1 MKMAK
6 VLTQIRI
13 EKFKAPNKR
22 KEVPD
27 AAFSGLYL
35 ILQPSGKKSFAYR
48 YRYLGKTRKLTL
60 GKFPITSLADAR
72 DKAQKAQAQLEKGVD
87 PSSDNKSLEAFDDA
101 FKEFLSRHVSQNKSY
116 KEVERQFYH
125 DLLPLF
131 GSIPIGEIQRRDV
144 IRLMD
149 AVVDR
154 GSPVM
159 ANRLRATLSK
169 FYSWA
174 NSRDL
179 TQNNPCNG
187 IIRPTKE
194 LSRDRILSEEEISL
208 FWQASSSLQDKTGEI
223 SPYGRYFQFLLLS
236 AQRRSEV
243 AKMRYEEIDNDKWEI
258 PANRTKNEKSH
269 TVPLTPL
276 MKKIIGS
283 EQQNIGYV
291 FSVNGK
297 NPINNIGRAAEKLRN
312 FMNEN
317 SSQDIPNW
325 TPHDLRRTAASEM
338 AKAGIYVEVIEKVQN
353 RSGGKLS
360 GVAGIY
366 NRYDYAKEKREALTL
381 WCQTIERL
389 IKL

>member
-6 VLTQIRI
+6 VLTQISI

-208 FWQASSSLQDKTGEI
+208 FWQASNSLQDKTGAI

-243 AKMRYEEIDNDKWEI
+243 AEMRYEEIDDDTWEI
-258 PANRTKNEKSH
+258 PSKRTKNGKSH

-276 MKKIIGS
+276 MKKILNS
-283 EQQNIGYV
+283 DKQNTGYV
-291 FSVNGK
+291 FSVSGK

-317 SSQDIPNW
+317 SSQEIPNW

-338 AKAGIYVEVIEKVQN
+338 AKAGIYVEV
-353 RSGGKLS
+353 
-360 GVAGIY
+360 Y
-366 NRYDYAKEKREALTL
+366 
-381 WCQTIERL
+381 
-389 IKL
+389 

>member
-1 MKMAK
+1 MAK
-6 VLTQIRI
+6 VLTQISI
-13 EKFKAPNKR
+13 EKFKAPKKR

-35 ILQPSGKKSFAYR
+35 ILQPTGKKSFAYR
-48 YRYLGKTRKLTL
+48 YRYTGKTRKLTL
-60 GKFPITSLADAR
+60 GKFPLTSLADAR
-72 DKAQKAQAQLEKGVD
+72 DKAQKAQSQLERGID
-87 PSSDNKSLEAFDDA
+87 PSSDKKSPEAFDDS
-101 FKEFLSRHVSQNKSY
+101 FKEFLKRHVSQNKSH

-179 TQNNPCNG
+179 TQNNPCSG

-194 LSRDRILSEEEISL
+194 FSRDRILSEDEILL
-208 FWQASSSLQDKTGEI
+208 FWKASNSQLDRKGAL
-223 SPYGRYFQFLLLS
+223 SPYGRYFQFLLMS

-243 AKMRYEEIDNDKWEI
+243 AEMRYEEINGDTWII
-258 PANRTKNEKSH
+258 PAKRAKNGRSH
-269 TVPLTPL
+269 SVPLTPL
-276 MKKIIGS
+276 MKKILNS
-283 EQQNIGYV
+283 EQQDIGYV
-291 FSVNGK
+291 FSTNGR
-297 NPINNIGRAAEKLRN
+297 NPINNIGRAAAKLKK
-312 FMNEN
+312 FMSE
-317 SSQDIPNW
+317 SSSLEIPNW

-338 AKAGIYVEVIEKVQN
+338 AKAGVYVEVIEKVQN
-353 RSGGKLS
+353 RSGGKLG
-360 GVAGIY
+360 GVAGVY

-381 WCQTIERL
+381 WCETIERL
-389 IKL
+389 VRP

>member
-6 VLTQIRI
+6 VLTQISI

-60 GKFPITSLADAR
+60 GKFPLISLADAR

-87 PSSDNKSLEAFDDA
+87 PSSDNKSPEAFDDA
-101 FKEFLSRHVSQNKSY
+101 FEEFLSRHVSQNKSY

-131 GSIPIGEIQRRDV
+131 GRIPISEIQRRDV

-194 LSRDRILSEEEISL
+194 LSRDRILSEDEISL
-208 FWQASSSLQDKTGEI
+208 FWQASNTLQDKTGAI
-223 SPYGRYFQFLLLS
+223 APYGRYFQFLLLS

-243 AKMRYEEIDNDKWEI
+243 AEMRYEEINDDTWEI
-258 PANRTKNEKSH
+258 PSKRTKNEKSH

-317 SSQDIPNW
+317 SSKDIPNW

-366 NRYDYAKEKREALTL
+366 NRYDYANEKKEALTL

-389 IKL
+389 IKP

>member
-6 VLTQIRI
+6 VLTQISI
-13 EKFKAPNKR
+13 EKFKAPSKR

-208 FWQASSSLQDKTGEI
+208 FWQASNSLQDKTGAI

-243 AKMRYEEIDNDKWEI
+243 AEMRYEEIDDDTWEI
-258 PANRTKNEKSH
+258 PSKRTKNEKSH

>member
-1 MKMAK
+1 MAK
-6 VLTQIRI
+6 VLTQIGI

-60 GKFPITSLADAR
+60 GKFPLISLADAR

-87 PSSDNKSLEAFDDA
+87 PSSDNKSPEAFDDA
-101 FKEFLSRHVSQNKSY
+101 FEEFLSRHVSQNKSY

-131 GSIPIGEIQRRDV
+131 GSIPISEIQRRDV

-194 LSRDRILSEEEISL
+194 LSRDRILSEDEISL
-208 FWQASSSLQDKTGEI
+208 FWQASNSLLDKTGAL

-243 AKMRYEEIDNDKWEI
+243 AEMRYEEIDDDTWKI
-258 PANRTKNEKSH
+258 PAKWTKNEKSH
-269 TVPLTPL
+269 SVPLTPL

-291 FSVNGK
+291 FSVSGK

-317 SSQDIPNW
+317 SFREIPNW

-389 IKL
+389 VQP